1 VGTQG
6 GSRFSEGVDPRGF
19 LAAVQFL
26 TRIPVPSGN
35 YRLASAVV
43 WLPLIGALLGVVL
56 ALVDLGLRWLG
67 VPSLLNSTLLVVL
80 LLVLTGALHA
90 DGLMDTCDAVFSHA
104 TPERRLEIM
113 RDPRAGAFGVVG
125 LVCVVALKIASLD
138 ALSPSVRPGLLIL
151 APTLGR
157 WSIVLLATV
166 FPYGRPGGLGAPLK
180 AAATPFVLA
189 LASLLPLIGCVLL
202 GPLGLLAGG
211 LAGVTALAAG
221 RWLVS
226 QLPGLTGDCYG
237 AICELVEAVVWL
249 GSALALAAASTVIQ
263 SP

>member
-1 VGTQG
+1 VRTQG

-26 TRIPVPSGN
+26 TRIPVPSGQ

-43 WLPLIGALLGVVL
+43 WLPLIGALLGLVLVAVDVV
-56 ALVDLGLRWLG
+56 LRWLG
-67 VPSLLNSTLLVVL
+67 VPSMLDSTLQVVL
-80 LLVLTGALHA
+80 LLILTGALHA
-90 DGLMDTCDAVFSHA
+90 DGLMDTCDAVFGHA

-138 ALSPSVRPGLLIL
+138 ALAPNARSGLLLL
-151 APTLGR
+151 APMLGR
-157 WSIVLLATV
+157 WSIVLIATL
-166 FPYGRPGGLGAPLK
+166 FPYGRPDGLGAPLK
-180 AAATPFVLA
+180 SAATPRVLV

-202 GPLGLLAGG
+202 GPLGVLAGA
-211 LAGVTALAAG
+211 LASVTALGVG
-221 RWLVS
+221 RWLVG

-237 AICELVEAVVWL
+237 AVCELVETVVWL
-249 GSALALAAASTVIQ
+249 GGALALAAASTVIQ